1 MRGGKLGMAEWREP
15 RVHKEI
21 PVRVR
26 GTDYDGN
33 PFTQETYTLNLSRR
47 GARLE
52 CAGPVKGVGEIVQLQ
67 RGWKKAHYQVVW
79 VGDPGTLLQNQ
90 VGLEAMDPNKNI
102 WGEKLPAP
110 QRVPDREPEPLPAV
124 TANPQPR
131 KPTGKRKVP
140 RYRCSGIAQIWLEGT
155 DAPQGATLEE
165 ISVGGCFL
173 ETTWPLPVGTKLEVL
188 LNIHQKEVRAR
199 GKVVYIDPSLGMGV
213 AFTEVSPADR
223 EQVELIALRLGSRSH
238 PPAD

>member
-1 MRGGKLGMAEWREP
+1 MAEFREP
-15 RVHKEI
+15 RVHKEV

-33 PFTQETYTLNLSRR
+33 RFSQDTFTLNLSRH
-47 GARLE
+47 GVRLE
-52 CAGPVKGVGEIVQLQ
+52 CGGPVKGPGEIVQLQ

-79 VGDPGTLLQNQ
+79 VGEPGTLTQTQIGLQ
-90 VGLEAMDPNKNI
+90 AMDPNKNI
-102 WGEKLPAP
+102 WGEKLPP
-110 QRVPDREPEPLPAV
+110 PERVPDLEPESPPPSPLTTSPGPA
-124 TANPQPR
+124 

-140 RYRCSGIAQIWLEGT
+140 RYRCSGVAQLWLEGT

-173 ETTWPLPVGTKLEVL
+173 ETTWPLPVGTRLELL
-188 LNIHQKEVRAR
+188 LNIHQTEVHAK
-199 GKVVYIDPSLGMGV
+199 GKIVYIDPSLGMGV

-223 EQVELIALRLGSRSH
+223 EHVEKVTTRLAAR
-238 PPAD
+238 PASN